1 MVLDNNT
8 NDISNL
14 IGMSG
19 LLNSSEIDNSIKP
32 KTIEKELIQNTL
44 ELDTFKQ
51 DELLNYNPINEYNS
65 IFESLI
71 DQSSNNNYDNM
82 DKSDKNNSGSD
93 ENDSD
98 NADNDYSINDY
109 SNDNYSN
116 DNYSTNNDADDSE
129 IDNLINYTQQNNSY
143 DRNSFAYKLTEE
155 QQNQKFVDRVLST
168 NNSNRYDYNIEDE
181 NREDLKLTLL
191 EKIDNL
197 TEELEDEGISLD
209 KIPKVDY
216 NTNLEQIEYVAK
228 LLMLKANRNRYAT
241 LGEEFILALANGLEI
256 LCNGER
262 QILGVKPDL
271 QGYSDVVKVKLRR
284 LRNETSQVVGNVVE
298 KYEISPITT
307 LLIELIPSLFLHS
320 KRRKNQSYDNLYNDL
335 SDDINEIRK
344 FNN

>member
-19 LLNSSEIDNSIKP
+19 LLNNSEIDNSVKP

-65 IFESLI
+65 VFESLI
-71 DQSSNNNYDNM
+71 DQSSDNNFNDTDDSNELDNNRSDSNQNYSNQ
-82 DKSDKNNSGSD
+82 N
-93 ENDSD
+93 
-98 NADNDYSINDY
+98 Y

-116 DNYSTNNDADDSE
+116 DDNDDNDDNSE
-129 IDNLINYTQQNNSY
+129 IDNLINYSQNNNSY
-143 DRNSFAYKLTEE
+143 DQNSFAYKLTEE
-155 QQNQKFVDRVLST
+155 QQNQKFVDKILST
-168 NNSNRYDYNIEDE
+168 NNSNQYDYNIEDE

-256 LCNGER
+256 ICNGER
-262 QILGVKPDL
+262 QILGAKPDL

>member
-1 MVLDNNT
+1 MILDNNT
-8 NDISNL
+8 NDVSNL

-19 LLNSSEIDNSIKP
+19 LLNNSEIDNSIKP

-44 ELDTFKQ
+44 EIDTFKQ

-65 IFESLI
+65 IFESLL
-71 DQSSNNNYDNM
+71 DQSSDNNLNI
-82 DKSDKNNSGSD
+82 
-93 ENDSD
+93 NDSKQSNDEESD
-98 NADNDYSINDY
+98 NYSNNDDYSNL
-109 SNDNYSN
+109 NDNYSN
-116 DNYSTNNDADDSE
+116 NDNDNEDESE
-129 IDNLINYTQQNNSY
+129 IDNLINYTQNKNSY

-168 NNSNRYDYNIEDE
+168 NNSNQYDYNIEDE

>member
-1 MVLDNNT
+1 MDELSNT
-8 NDISNL
+8 NDISSL
-14 IGMSG
+14 IGMAG
-19 LLNSSEIDNSIKP
+19 LFNNAEIDNSIKP
-32 KTIEKELIQNTL
+32 TSVEKELIQNTL
-44 ELDTFKQ
+44 ALDTFSN

-65 IFESLI
+65 VFESLLETSPSENNI
-71 DQSSNNNYDNM
+71 LDTNTGNSNDIHDELNDDSEKNY
-82 DKSDKNNSGSD
+82 SDNNSNSD
-93 ENDSD
+93 
-98 NADNDYSINDY
+98 DY
-109 SNDNYSN
+109 
-116 DNYSTNNDADDSE
+116 E
-129 IDNLINYTQQNNSY
+129 IDNLINYSKNKY
-143 DRNSFAYKLTEE
+143 DSSSFAYKLTEE
-155 QQNQKFVDRVLST
+155 QQNQKFVDNVLST
-168 NNSNRYDYNIEDE
+168 SHNQNNEYNYNIEDE

-216 NTNLEQIEYVAK
+216 TSNLDQIEYVAK
-228 LLMLKANRNRYAT
+228 LLMLKANRNRYAS
-241 LGEEFILALANGLEI
+241 LGEEFILALASGLEM

-262 QILGVKPDL
+262 EFLGISPDL

-335 SDDINEIRK
+335 SDDINEISK
-344 FNN
+344 FN

>member
-19 LLNSSEIDNSIKP
+19 LLNNSEIDNSIKP
-32 KTIEKELIQNTL
+32 KIIEKELIQNTL

-65 IFESLI
+65 VFESLI
-71 DQSSNNNYDNM
+71 DQSSDNNFNDTDDSNELDNNRSDSNQNYSNQ
-82 DKSDKNNSGSD
+82 N
-93 ENDSD
+93 
-98 NADNDYSINDY
+98 Y

-116 DNYSTNNDADDSE
+116 DDNDDNSE
-129 IDNLINYTQQNNSY
+129 IDNLINYSQNNNSY
-143 DRNSFAYKLTEE
+143 DQNSFAYKLTEE
-155 QQNQKFVDRVLST
+155 QQNQKFVDKILST
-168 NNSNRYDYNIEDE
+168 NNSNQYDYNIEDE

-256 LCNGER
+256 ICNGER

>member
-1 MVLDNNT
+1 MDELNNT
-8 NDISNL
+8 NDISSI
-14 IGMSG
+14 IGMAG
-19 LLNSSEIDNSIKP
+19 LFNNSEIDNSIKP

-44 ELDTFKQ
+44 ELDSYSN

-65 IFESLI
+65 VFESLLENSEDMTI
-71 DQSSNNNYDNM
+71 NNDSKSDNENDENENNNIENNNTIENNSDSYNYLD
-82 DKSDKNNSGSD
+82 DTKSD
-93 ENDSD
+93 
-98 NADNDYSINDY
+98 DY
-109 SNDNYSN
+109 
-116 DNYSTNNDADDSE
+116 E
-129 IDNLINYTQQNNSY
+129 IDNLINYSKNKY
-143 DRNSFAYKLTEE
+143 DSSSFAYKLTEE
-155 QQNQKFVDRVLST
+155 QQNQKLVDNVL
-168 NNSNRYDYNIEDE
+168 NSNKNNFDYNIENE

-228 LLMLKANRNRYAT
+228 LLMLKANRIRYAS
-241 LGEEFILALANGLEI
+241 LGEEFILALASGLEM

-262 QILGVKPDL
+262 EFLGICPDL

-307 LLIELIPSLFLHS
+307 LLIELIPSIFLHS

-344 FNN
+344 Y

>member
-19 LLNSSEIDNSIKP
+19 LLNNSEIDNSVKP

-65 IFESLI
+65 VFESLI
-71 DQSSNNNYDNM
+71 DQSSDNNLNDIDDSNEIDNNR
-82 DKSDKNNSGSD
+82 SDSNQN
-93 ENDSD
+93 
-98 NADNDYSINDY
+98 Y

-116 DNYSTNNDADDSE
+116 NDNDDNDDNSE
-129 IDNLINYTQQNNSY
+129 IDNLINYSQNNNSY
-143 DRNSFAYKLTEE
+143 DQNSFAYKLTEE
-155 QQNQKFVDRVLST
+155 QQNQKFVDKILST
-168 NNSNRYDYNIEDE
+168 NNSNQYDYNIEDE

-256 LCNGER
+256 ICNGER

>member
-19 LLNSSEIDNSIKP
+19 LLNNSEIDNSIKP

-44 ELDTFKQ
+44 EIDTFKQ

-65 IFESLI
+65 IFESLL
-71 DQSSNNNYDNM
+71 DQSSDNNLNTNESKQSNDN
-82 DKSDKNNSGSD
+82 
-93 ENDSD
+93 ESD
-98 NADNDYSINDY
+98 NYSNNEENY
-109 SNDNYSN
+109 SNINDNYSN
-116 DNYSTNNDADDSE
+116 NDNDDESE
-129 IDNLINYTQQNNSY
+129 IDNLINYSQNNTSY

-155 QQNQKFVDRVLST
+155 QQNQKFVDKILST
-168 NNSNRYDYNIEDE
+168 NNSNQYDYNIEDE

>member
-19 LLNSSEIDNSIKP
+19 LLNNSEIDNSVKP

-65 IFESLI
+65 VFESLI
-71 DQSSNNNYDNM
+71 DQSSDNNLNDIDDSNEIDNNR
-82 DKSDKNNSGSD
+82 SDSNQN
-93 ENDSD
+93 
-98 NADNDYSINDY
+98 Y

-116 DNYSTNNDADDSE
+116 QNYSNDNYSNNDNDDNDDNSE
-129 IDNLINYTQQNNSY
+129 IDNLINYSQNNNSY
-143 DRNSFAYKLTEE
+143 DQNSFAYKLTEE
-155 QQNQKFVDRVLST
+155 QQNQKFVDKILST
-168 NNSNRYDYNIEDE
+168 NNSNQYDYNIEDE

-256 LCNGER
+256 ICNGER

>member
-1 MVLDNNT
+1 MDELNNT
-8 NDISNL
+8 NDISNI

-19 LLNSSEIDNSIKP
+19 LLNNSEIDNSIKP
-32 KTIEKELIQNTL
+32 KIIEKELIQNTL
-44 ELDTFKQ
+44 ELDTFKN

-65 IFESLI
+65 VFESLI
-71 DQSSNNNYDNM
+71 ENSNNSKY
-82 DKSDKNNSGSD
+82 
-93 ENDSD
+93 ND
-98 NADNDYSINDY
+98 ATE
-109 SNDNYSN
+109 SNDNYDDN
-116 DNYSTNNDADDSE
+116 DNDNDNDYNSERASDNNEESE
-129 IDNLINYTQQNNSY
+129 IDNLINFSQNNNSY
-143 DRNSFAYKLTEE
+143 EKNSFAYKLTEE
-155 QQNQKFVDRVLST
+155 QQNQKFVDNVLST
-168 NNSNRYDYNIEDE
+168 NNSNSNNFNYNIEDE

-197 TEELEDEGISLD
+197 TEELEDDGISLD

-216 NTNLEQIEYVAK
+216 HSNLEQIEYVAK

-241 LGEEFILALANGLEI
+241 LGEEFILALASGLEM
-256 LCNGER
+256 LCNGDR
-262 QILGVKPDL
+262 QILGIRPDL

>member
-1 MVLDNNT
+1 
-8 NDISNL
+8 
-14 IGMSG
+14 MSG
-19 LLNSSEIDNSIKP
+19 LLNNSEIDNSIKP
-32 KTIEKELIQNTL
+32 KIIEKELIQNTL
-44 ELDTFKQ
+44 ELDTFKN

-65 IFESLI
+65 VFESLI
-71 DQSSNNNYDNM
+71 ENSNNSKYNDTNDSNNNDDYEEDN
-82 DKSDKNNSGSD
+82 SNN
-93 ENDSD
+93 ND
-98 NADNDYSINDY
+98 NDNDYNSERA
-109 SNDNYSN
+109 SDNN
-116 DNYSTNNDADDSE
+116 DDSE
-129 IDNLINYTQQNNSY
+129 IDNLINFSQNNNSY
-143 DRNSFAYKLTEE
+143 EKNSFAYKLTQE
-155 QQNQKFVDRVLST
+155 QQNQKFVDNVLST
-168 NNSNRYDYNIEDE
+168 NNSNSNNFNYNIEDE

-197 TEELEDEGISLD
+197 TEELEDDGISLD

-216 NTNLEQIEYVAK
+216 HSNLDQIEYVAK

-241 LGEEFILALANGLEI
+241 LGEEFILALASGLEMI
-256 LCNGER
+256 CNGDR
-262 QILGVKPDL
+262 QFLGVKPDL

>member
-1 MVLDNNT
+1 MDEYNNT
-8 NDISNL
+8 NDISNI

-19 LLNSSEIDNSIKP
+19 LLNNSEIDNSIKP
-32 KTIEKELIQNTL
+32 KNIEKELIQNTL
-44 ELDTFKQ
+44 ELDTFKN

-65 IFESLI
+65 VFESLLEN
-71 DQSSNNNYDNM
+71 SNNSYNNTVDNNN
-82 DKSDKNNSGSD
+82 DNDNDDNESTSDNNSNNTD
-93 ENDSD
+93 DINNNLQID
-98 NADNDYSINDY
+98 NE
-109 SNDNYSN
+109 
-116 DNYSTNNDADDSE
+116 DSE
-129 IDNLINYTQQNNSY
+129 IDNLISFSQNNNNLY
-143 DRNSFAYKLTEE
+143 NNDKNSFAYKLTEE
-155 QQNQKFVDRVLST
+155 QQNQNFVDKVLNN
-168 NNSNRYDYNIEDE
+168 NNSNNNYNYNYNIEDE

-197 TEELEDEGISLD
+197 TEELEDDGLSLD

-216 NTNLEQIEYVAK
+216 NSNLEQIEYVAK
-228 LLMLKANRNRYAT
+228 LLMLKANRNRYAS
-241 LGEEFILALANGLEI
+241 LGEEFILALASGLEL

-262 QILGVKPDL
+262 QFLGIKPDL

-320 KRRKNQSYDNLYNDL
+320 KRRKSQSYDNLYNDL
-335 SDDINEIRK
+335 SDDINEIQR

>member
-19 LLNSSEIDNSIKP
+19 LLNNSEIDNSVKP

-65 IFESLI
+65 VFESLI
-71 DQSSNNNYDNM
+71 DQSSDNNFNDTDDSNELDNNRSDSNQNY
-82 DKSDKNNSGSD
+82 S
-93 ENDSD
+93 NDS
-98 NADNDYSINDY
+98 NY
-109 SNDNYSN
+109 DNYSN
-116 DNYSTNNDADDSE
+116 NDNDDNDDNSE
-129 IDNLINYTQQNNSY
+129 IDNLINYSQNNNSY
-143 DRNSFAYKLTEE
+143 DQNTFAYKLTEE
-155 QQNQKFVDRVLST
+155 QQNQKFVDKILST
-168 NNSNRYDYNIEDE
+168 NNSNQYDYSIEDE

-256 LCNGER
+256 ICNGER